1 MRFIIISAVMTFSLF
16 TLCHDSINAQSGGM
30 NRQYFF
36 DDRSTIFNSVIEFEG
51 ELVVLGQSGTDS
63 SGFTSVFILR
73 LDTLG
78 NIKKL
83 NFYQDPN
90 LADHVLLSSYSYDA
104 MGRSQDG
111 VLVLFGSMFSSNNL
125 YMIKLDSTLELQF
138 FKEYESDFLF
148 RSTNDLVML
157 DSFYYVI
164 GLVEN
169 GPLNVDIFIQKLDL
183 EGNKIWEKI
192 FGTPTYYDVGLSGI
206 TEDKGITI
214 LGSESYDPNQLQYND
229 EHSWTKIFHIDTSGE
244 VIWLWKSEDNE
255 EGRSP
260 SGLIKIDG
268 TYIYTTIP
276 SFQVNIQTIWRAA
289 QIVCRDELFDI
300 KWRKTYSDTF
310 HINSFTDITIGADG
324 NLFTTGQIFDEFTW
338 ASVYNID
345 QQNGDVNWSAR
356 DTGIYIPGY
365 GSRNVMESIIELPSG
380 SLIAVGYTFD
390 ANAFKEHGLLI
401 KVNKDGCID
410 TLCTTSLIE
419 NTQLGN
425 QKNIEV
431 FPNPAF
437 EYINVSLINSTSSC
451 NITIYDLNG
460 KVLLRQELFPG
471 KNVIYFDEKI
481 NYSGLFLWTLVN
493 NTGYLTHFGKFLV
506 IR

>member
-1 MRFIIISAVMTFSLF
+1 MSAVMTFSLF

-51 ELVVLGQSGTDS
+51 DLVVLGQSGTDS
-63 SGFTSVFILR
+63 SGFTSVFVLR
-73 LDTLG
+73 MDTLG
-78 NIKKL
+78 DIKKL
-83 NFYQDPN
+83 DFYKDPTMT
-90 LADHVLLSSYSYDA
+90 DDVLLNSYFFDA
-104 MGRSQDG
+104 VGRSHDG
-111 VLVLFGSMFSSNNL
+111 GLIVFGSMFSRNNL
-125 YMIKLDSTLELQF
+125 YVIKLDSTLELQYL
-138 FKEYESDFLF
+138 KEYESNFSSRF
-148 RSTNDLVML
+148 VNDLVEL
-157 DSFYYVI
+157 DSSYYVI
-164 GLVEN
+164 GMVGN
-169 GPLNVDIFIQKLDL
+169 GISNIDIFVHKLDL
-183 EGNKIWEKI
+183 KGNKVWEKT
-192 FGTPTYYDVGLSGI
+192 FGSPTYWDIGLSSVI
-206 TEDKGITI
+206 EDNGITI
-214 LGSESYDPNQLQYND
+214 LGSESYDPDHLQFND

-244 VIWLWKSEDNE
+244 VIWSWKSEDNE
-255 EGRSP
+255 EGGSP
-260 SGLIKIDG
+260 SGLIKING
-268 TYIYTTIP
+268 TYFYTTIP
-276 SFQVNIQTIWRAA
+276 TYQVNIQTIWRAA

-310 HINSFTDITIGADG
+310 HINSFTDIIIGADG
-324 NLFTTGQIFDEFTW
+324 NLLTTGQIFDEFTW
-338 ASVYNID
+338 ACVYNID

-356 DTGIYIPGY
+356 DTGIYIPWY
-365 GSRNVMESIIELPSG
+365 GSRNVMGSIIELQSG
-380 SLIAVGYTFD
+380 SSIAVGYTFD
-390 ANAFKEHGLLI
+390 ANTFKEHGLLL
-401 KVNKDGCID
+401 KVTKDGCID

-431 FPNPAF
+431 FPNPAY

-451 NITIYDLNG
+451 NFTIYDLNG